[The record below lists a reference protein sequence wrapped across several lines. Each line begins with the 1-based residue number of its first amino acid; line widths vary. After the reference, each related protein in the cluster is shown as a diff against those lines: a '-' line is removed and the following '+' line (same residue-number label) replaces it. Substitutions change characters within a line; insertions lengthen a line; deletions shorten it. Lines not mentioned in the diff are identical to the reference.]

1 MYDNLPISFG
11 CGVNSVAMTIMLVN
25 EGWRGPILFAD
36 TGTEW
41 PETYEYLD
49 YFNNWLKSKG
59 LEITIVGGEWR
70 IDKKVKA
77 MSLIEYCEHYR
88 ITPFPRVRWCT
99 KMWKTEPLERWC
111 EAHNYKLADT
121 LIGIAANEAHR
132 QPERIRP
139 LVERGI
145 DRDGCIKIIQDEGLK
160 VPRKSGCWLCP
171 LQSKGQWRELWEKH
185 PDLFN
190 RASRLEQL
198 ADARRRLKH
207 PNKPPI
213 TTLGRNRKTL
223 AQLAE
228 EFIRQSIVS
237 PEEEKEVYP
246 EDLSGGIKIAK
257 AIYEAAR
264 LEAEWS
270 KRSLIPEKWQDRDGR
285 FREQYIR
292 TVQNY
297 LTMTNLPPPDE
308 IHANWMRRYLLM
320 GWDYG
325 EKVDRELKTH
335 PDLVPYDE
343 LPKDEKDKDAIFLAL
358 IWLAQ
363 QLIDIFD
370 A

>member
-11 CGVNSVAMTIMLVN
+11 CGVNSVAMTILLVN

-70 IDKKVKA
+70 IDKKVKE

-145 DRDGCIKIIQDEGLK
+145 DRDGCIKIIQDEKLEI
-160 VPRKSGCWLCP
+160 PRKSTCWICP
-171 LQSKGQWRELWEKH
+171 FQSKKQWRELLEKY
-185 PDLFN
+185 PDLFE
-190 RASRLEQL
+190 RAVNLEQ
-198 ADARRRLKH
+198 AAIERREEAHPDRPHIVTVRRR
-207 PNKPPI
+207 
-213 TTLGRNRKTL
+213 GKTL
-223 AQLAE
+223 AHLAE
-228 EFIRQSIVS
+228 KFKKQGT
-237 PEEEKEVYP
+237 
-246 EDLSGGIKIAK
+246 L
-257 AIYEAAR
+257 
-264 LEAEWS
+264 
-270 KRSLIPEKWQDRDGR
+270 
-285 FREQYIR
+285 F
-292 TVQNY
+292 
-297 LTMTNLPPPDE
+297 
-308 IHANWMRRYLLM
+308 
-320 GWDYG
+320 
-325 EKVDRELKTH
+325 
-335 PDLVPYDE
+335 
-343 LPKDEKDKDAIFLAL
+343 
-358 IWLAQ
+358 
-363 QLIDIFD
+363 
-370 A
+370 